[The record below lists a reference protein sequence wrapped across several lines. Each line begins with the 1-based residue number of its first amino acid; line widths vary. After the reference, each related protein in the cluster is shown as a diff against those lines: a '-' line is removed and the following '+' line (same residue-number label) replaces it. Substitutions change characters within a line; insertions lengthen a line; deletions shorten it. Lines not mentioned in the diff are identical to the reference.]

1 MTPKEKADSI
11 FQQMYKILWHT
22 NSDPIHCKQC
32 ALIAVDELIEQ
43 QEKYNNG
50 SFYPSNY
57 WNKVKEQI
65 VRELEMIKR
74 HRADVDGKLMVTPK
88 DVIKNR
94 EGISPDVADAIMMRM
109 YFELNPSYG
118 QYVVG

>member
-32 ALIAVDELIEQ
+32 ALIAVDELIEE

-57 WNKVKEQI
+57 WNEVKIEI
-65 VRELEMIKR
+65 EKI
-74 HRADVDGKLMVTPK
+74 
-88 DVIKNR
+88 I
-94 EGISPDVADAIMMRM
+94 I
-109 YFELNPSYG
+109 
-118 QYVVG
+118 

>member
-32 ALIAVDELIEQ
+32 SIVAVDELIEQ

-57 WNKVKEQI
+57 WNEVKEQI
-65 VRELEMIKR
+65 E
-74 HRADVDGKLMVTPK
+74 KL
-88 DVIKNR
+88 
-94 EGISPDVADAIMMRM
+94 
-109 YFELNPSYG
+109 
-118 QYVVG
+118 

>member
-32 ALIAVDELIEQ
+32 AIVAVDELIEE

-57 WNKVKEQI
+57 WNEVKQEI
-65 VRELEMIKR
+65 E
-74 HRADVDGKLMVTPK
+74 KL
-88 DVIKNR
+88 
-94 EGISPDVADAIMMRM
+94 
-109 YFELNPSYG
+109 
-118 QYVVG
+118 